1 MAILVSGSLAY
12 DQILNFNGRFADHII
27 ADKIHTLSVSFLV
40 ESVEESFGGTAGN
53 IAYSLM
59 LLGETPTI
67 IATAGSDFG
76 TYEAWLKKNAVPTE
90 SIKIAPTDKTA
101 FATIMTDLDD
111 NQITAFYPGA
121 MTIPYHAVPARQG
134 SDLAIIAPGNMAD
147 MRDLA
152 AYYRSEKIP
161 FVYDPGQ
168 QIPALS
174 AEDLK
179 HGMEGAYAFISND
192 YEFALMS
199 EKTGRT
205 EASMFEHVG
214 MIVTTLG
221 NKGSRV
227 ATKKD
232 GTIEVGTAN
241 PQVVDPTGAG
251 DAYRAGFLAALRRG
265 LPARTAAQLGSTV
278 AAYAIE
284 IKGTQTHTFTKEVL
298 AARYRENY
306 HEEINL

>member
-1 MAILVSGSLAY
+1 MSILVSGSLAY
-12 DQILNFNGRFADHII
+12 DRILNFNGKFADHIL
-27 ADKIHTLSVSFLV
+27 AEKIHTLSVSFLV
-40 ESVEESFGGTAGN
+40 ESFNESFGGTAGN

-59 LLGETPTI
+59 LLGESPTI
-67 IATAGSDFG
+67 LATAGNDFES
-76 TYEAWLKKNAVPTE
+76 YAAWLTKNGVLTD
-90 SIKIAPTDKTA
+90 SIRIADNDKTA

-121 MTIPYHAVPARQG
+121 MTIPYHGTPEKSAN
-134 SDLAIIAPGNMAD
+134 DIAIIAPGNMAD

-161 FVYDPGQ
+161 FIYDPGQ

-174 AEDLK
+174 ADDLK
-179 HGMEGAYAFISND
+179 RGMEGAYALISND

-205 EASMFEHVG
+205 ETSMLEHVG

-227 ATKKD
+227 TTKD

-241 PQVVDPTGAG
+241 PTVVDPTGAG
-251 DAYRAGFLAALRRG
+251 DAYRAGFLAAVRRG
-265 LPARTAAQLGSTV
+265 LPPRTAAELGSTV

-284 IKGTQTHTFTKEVL
+284 IKGTQTHTFTKEQIS
-298 AARYRENY
+298 ARYRENY
-306 HEEINL
+306 HEEITL